1 MMKSTSEKTTNEL
14 LKLLSSVNTEN
25 QLKDYTEYLE
35 EQSMPKTF
43 HEYINELILKHG
55 HSLSIASIIEN
66 SQIQRNYGY
75 QIINGTRRPGRDKI
89 LALSLTL
96 HLTLKE
102 TQRGLT
108 LAGENILY
116 PKTRRD
122 SIIIFALQKQL
133 SVLDTNELLFQ
144 FDEKTLE

>member
-1 MMKSTSEKTTNEL
+1 MKPTNKKTTNEL
-14 LKLLSSVNTEN
+14 LKVLSSVNTEE
-25 QLKDYTEYLE
+25 QLKKYTEYLE

-43 HEYINELILKHG
+43 HEYINELILKHNR
-55 HSLSIASIIEN
+55 SLSIASIIEN

-96 HLTLKE
+96 QLSLKE
-102 TQRGLT
+102 TQKGLT

-122 SIIIFALQKQL
+122 SILIFALQKQL